1 MAQSPDGGGE
11 AGSRGI
17 FGSARRV
24 VVHVRALAQL
34 ERELAKTELQRKGAS
49 LGAGAAVGIAAA
61 VLALFA
67 LGFALATIAAILA
80 LVVDWWLALLIV
92 FLLLVVLVV
101 VLVLVA
107 RKLVRDASPLKPG
120 QAIAEAELTKQA
132 LRSARAE

>member
-1 MAQSPDGGGE
+1 MAQSPDARGD

-17 FGSARRV
+17 VGSTRRV
-24 VVHVRALAQL
+24 VAHARALVQL

-49 LGAGAAVGIAAA
+49 LGAGAALGVAAGI
-61 VLALFA
+61 LALFA
-67 LGFALATIAAILA
+67 LGFGLATIAAVLA

-92 FLLLVVLVV
+92 FVLLVLLVV

-107 RKLVRDASPLKPG
+107 RKLVRDASPLKPE

-132 LRSARAE
+132 LRGARAE